1 MLYKEDWEK
10 SKERLEAFWHNEIV
24 DRCCVAVNAPKKGSK
39 YKGEPVPET
48 DEELFRY
55 NTDAEWILDRHI
67 KKFENTYYGGEGFPC
82 FWSNFGTA
90 GHAKYFKGCNFKFTK
105 ETVWYKP
112 FIQDWDKDA
121 LEYDPNCEI
130 LAIEEKVMK
139 YLADAGKGKFF
150 VTMPDN
156 CGNIDALTHLR
167 GTDNLLFDLLEEP
180 DRVKDSVKKVGD
192 ALINAS
198 ERHFNAI
205 RENNDNGCTH
215 GWMFTWSRGKSM
227 QLQVDFS
234 VMISPEMYE
243 EFAMPELEAMTN
255 WLDNSVY
262 HLDGREQIRH
272 LDMILSLKKLN
283 AIQWT
288 PVAGQ
293 PETSEFIPVLRK
305 IQEAGKGLVLV
316 PKKHEIEKLMTGLS
330 SKGLQLVINDADD
343 EEEAKA
349 IIKRVAELTREKV

>member
-10 SKERLEAFWHNEIV
+10 SKQRLEALWHNEII
-24 DRCCVAVNAPKKGSK
+24 DRCCVSVIAPKNGST
-39 YKGEPVPET
+39 YKDEPVP
-48 DEELFRY
+48 DSEEALYKY
-55 NTDAEWILDRHI
+55 NTDAEWILNRHL
-67 KKFENTYYGGEGFPC
+67 KKFENTYFGGDGFPC
-82 FWSNFGTA
+82 VWSNFGTA
-90 GHAKYFKGCNFKFTK
+90 GHAKYFKGCKFKFTK
-105 ETVWYKP
+105 ETVWYQPVIK
-112 FIQDWDKDA
+112 DWDTDV

-130 LAIEEKVMK
+130 LGVEKKVMK
-139 YLADAGKGKFF
+139 YLSDAGKGKFF

-180 DRVKDSVKKVGD
+180 DRVKEAVKKIGYALKD
-192 ALINAS
+192 ASAQ
-198 ERHFNAI
+198 HFDVI
-205 RENNDNGCTH
+205 KENNEGGSTH
-215 GWMFTWSRGKSM
+215 GWMLTWSKGRMM

-243 EFAMPELEAMTN
+243 EFAMQELEEMTN
-255 WLDNSVY
+255 WLDNSAY

-272 LDMILSLKKLN
+272 LDRILSLPKLN
-283 AIQWT
+283 MIQWT

-316 PKKHEIEKLMTGLS
+316 PKKHEIEKLMTVLS
-330 SKGLQLVINDADD
+330 SKGLHLVINDAENED
-343 EEEAKA
+343 EAKA
-349 IIKRVAELTREKV
+349 IVKRVTELTREKV